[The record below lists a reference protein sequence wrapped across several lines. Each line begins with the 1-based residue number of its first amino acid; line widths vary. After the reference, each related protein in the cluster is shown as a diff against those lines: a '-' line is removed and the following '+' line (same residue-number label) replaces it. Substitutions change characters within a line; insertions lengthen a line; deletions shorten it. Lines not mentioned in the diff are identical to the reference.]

1 MVNSVYI
8 HVPFCAKKC
17 EYCAFYSEGTN
28 GAKIERYV
36 DALLTEIHTHSPLA
50 QPKMMFFG
58 GGTPSLLTL
67 DQWTRIFRAFQEVGW
82 SSIDEFTVE
91 CNPATVS
98 EAKAKL
104 FLENGVNR
112 ISMGVQSLDEDL
124 LDRLGRV
131 HSRDM
136 VFRSFRILREAGF
149 NNINLDLMFAIPGQ
163 TEAIW
168 EKTLAEILDFGS
180 EHMSCYEVIYE
191 EDTPLYEQLKAG
203 EFDVDEALASE
214 MYEILIDR
222 LDQNGF
228 EQYEIANFARVTDQA
243 AKGIPAYACRHNVNY
258 WVGGEYLALGPAAA
272 GHLDGQRYQNWSN
285 TDLYCEAV
293 KAGRLPRDGG
303 ERLKPLAKAS
313 ETAAFSLRMNRGIY
327 FDEFE
332 ARTGYSLNQTWRS
345 ELDDLVQRGWG
356 ERMEQGFRLTRE
368 GFRFADAAGGEL
380 LKNGNVV

>member
-1 MVNSVYI
+1 MVTSVYI

-36 DALLTEIHTHSPLA
+36 DALLTEIHTHSTLA
-50 QPKMMFFG
+50 QPKTMFFG

-67 DQWTRIFRAFQEVGW
+67 DQWTRIFRAFRDVGW
-82 SSIDEFTVE
+82 KSIDEFTIE

-98 EAKAKL
+98 EAKANL

-136 VFRSFRILREAGF
+136 VFRSFRVLREAGF
-149 NNINLDLMFAIPGQ
+149 RNVNLDLMFAIPGQ
-163 TEAIW
+163 TVGIW
-168 EKTLAEILDFGS
+168 ERTLAEILEFGS
-180 EHMSCYEVIYE
+180 EHLSCYEVIYE

-214 MYEILIDR
+214 MYEILVDR

-228 EQYEIANFARVTDQA
+228 EQYEIANFARVAEQA
-243 AKGIPAYACRHNVNY
+243 ANGIPAYACRHNVNY

-345 ELDDLVQRGWG
+345 ELDGLIQRGWG

-368 GFRFADAAGGEL
+368 GFRFADAAGVEL
-380 LKNGNVV
+380 LKDGL